1 MCSRLRFDRHLLSVF
16 PGTKLRANWHVYHPW
31 LLSALLQRPQPSA
44 QVNLASEPFRPFLCE
59 LDQAQAGLLQ
69 SSGPRAAGKAE
80 GLSHRLGGR
89 TGPAAGKKGQSPEEA
104 GPGAGR
110 GLGRTPPTPPPRPA
124 HPTSH
129 PRRGTAEA
137 PLFPAGLVSPHGPP
151 HHCHG
156 LERRR
161 DMDGQGSGA
170 GTVRDAPLAT
180 PAARPTLFS
189 TSIPV
194 LLPCMELRVGAASG
208 GHLQQP

>member
-1 MCSRLRFDRHLLSVF
+1 MCSCLRFDRHLLSVF
-16 PGTKLRANWHVYHPW
+16 PGTKLCANWHVYHPW

-80 GLSHRLGGR
+80 GLSHRPGGR

-104 GPGAGR
+104 GPGAG
-110 GLGRTPPTPPPRPA
+110 PA
-124 HPTSH
+124 HPASQARPPRLP

-137 PLFPAGLVSPHGPP
+137 PLFPAGLESPHGPP

-161 DMDGQGSGA
+161 DMEGQGSGA

-180 PAARPTLFS
+180 LAARPTLFS
-189 TSIPV
+189 TSIRVP
-194 LLPCMELRVGAASG
+194 LP
-208 GHLQQP
+208 